1 MAESSNANN
10 MPEGT
15 TLIFGSWALTADGS
29 GGFTGHL
36 IAPKEPKA
44 ITNDQLVVTAEFGGN
59 PSTQASPDSNSEN
72 AANILTPT
80 RLSESAESD
89 ATHDS

>member
-10 MPEGT
+10 MPEGM
-15 TLIFGSWALTADGS
+15 TLIFGSWALTADRS

-44 ITNDQLVVTAEFGGN
+44 NIDDQH
-59 PSTQASPDSNSEN
+59 
-72 AANILTPT
+72 
-80 RLSESAESD
+80 RLHLPLIRKVLAKF
-89 ATHDS
+89 